1 MALNKIDINNIAT
14 ISKIEIKEEEIGI
27 FEKELNKVIKIIEKV
42 QDVQID
48 IDAIEPLVS
57 PISIIDDYKNHLRED
72 VTPQTCSQEFM
83 KTIIHNSPKFEN
95 NLFVVPKIIE

>member
-14 ISKIEIKEEEIGI
+14 ISRIEITEEEIGI

-42 QDVQID
+42 QGVQID
-48 IDAIEPLVS
+48 GIEPLVN
-57 PISIIDDYKNHLRED
+57 PISIIDTFKNHLRED
-72 VTPQTCSQEFM
+72 LNPQTCSQEFM
-83 KTIIHNSPKFEN
+83 EKIIHNSPKFEN